1 MAMRRNYQLEQL
13 LFAIVGTLFWVLVAW
28 LLGIV

>member
-13 LFAIVGTLFWVLVAW
+13 LLAIVMSAFWLLVAW
-28 LLGIV
+28 LLGLI

>member
-1 MAMRRNYQLEQL
+1 MRRNYQLEQL
-13 LFAIVGTLFWVLVAW
+13 LFAIVMSAFWLLVAW